1 MVRHAPSPSLVHTC
15 SGLCPMQ
22 YCYGGRALFHSLS
35 QKVTVSVLLSS
46 LVFPSPPLSSPLL
59 PPVRCKQQVD
69 AYIAAKRED
78 AHLSVGGDL
87 RKINHC
93 FKLLKV
99 SCVYVCTCVHV
110 QESVFLQHDNH
121 EYLVLRPCWVSVV
134 YSLVTGESTGA
145 IEGPS
150 AEPNSGVC
158 CAHITCL

>member
-1 MVRHAPSPSLVHTC
+1 MPPLQAWFTPVLDCAQCSTAMGVELYFIHCLRRSLF
-15 SGLCPMQ
+15 Q
-22 YCYGGRALFHSLS
+22 F
-35 QKVTVSVLLSS
+35 SS
-46 LVFPSPPLSSPLL
+46 LPLSSPLL

-78 AHLSVGGDL
+78 ARLSVGGDL

-99 SCVYVCTCVHV
+99 SCVCVCTCVCV
-110 QESVFLQHDNH
+110 QESVLFQHDNH
-121 EYLVLRPCWVSVV
+121 EYLVLRPCWVIVV
-134 YSLVTGESTGA
+134 YPLVTGESAGA

-150 AEPNSGVC
+150 AEPDSGVR